1 MGKVNIGLMGLGHWG
16 REAYTPILKEH
27 PAARVVAVA
36 ARSEET
42 FAFARE
48 QFGSEIAEHKQLGD
62 LADDPS
68 VEAVMIALP
77 NRLHGAAVEAAVCA
91 GKHVFVEPPL
101 GFDAGEIGRVME
113 VASAAD
119 TIVQTDLELR
129 YTPVLDF
136 VAGKAASGELGE
148 ALMVQVSLWCGW
160 GYGGLQWREEAE
172 DQGFFLWLGCWY
184 VDVIDRVLG
193 SAPVRAGVIGGRAMN
208 GDLMDYGWAT
218 LEYPGGNL
226 GQFQMSLVAPVEQ
239 ETTVRITGTEG
250 ELEADIWTGVCRWHR
265 RGDQWRE
272 VSIPCA
278 EPIHG
283 FAGMRESI
291 ADFLECVRSGSRPR
305 ADLKVSR
312 RVHEAAVACMRSD
325 QTGQMADVEAL

>member
-1 MGKVNIGLMGLGHWG
+1 MERVNLGLMGLGHWG
-16 REAYTPILKEH
+16 REAYTPILKDH
-27 PAARVVAVA
+27 PAARVVAVS
-36 ARSEET
+36 ARSEGT

-48 QFGSEIAEHKQLGD
+48 QFGTNIAEHRDLGD
-62 LADDPS
+62 LADDSS

-77 NRLHGAAVEAAVCA
+77 NRLHAEAVEAAVSA

-101 GFDAGEIGRVME
+101 GFDAEEISRVVD

-129 YTPVLDF
+129 YTPVMGF
-136 VAGKAASGELGE
+136 VAERAASGDLGE

-226 GQFQMSLVAPVEQ
+226 GQFQMSMVAPVEQ
-239 ETTVRITGTEG
+239 ETAVRITGTEG
-250 ELEADIWTGVCRWHR
+250 ELHADIWTGVCRWRR
-265 RGDQWRE
+265 RGEDWRE
-272 VSIPCA
+272 VSVPCA
-278 EPIHG
+278 QPIHG

-291 ADFLECVRSGSRPR
+291 ADFLECVRSGSRPQ
-305 ADLKVSR
+305 ADLAVSR
-312 RVHEAAVACMRSD
+312 RVHRAALACMRSD
-325 QTGQMADVEAL
+325 ETGEMAPVESV